1 MKSNSKIGFSP
12 LRVIV
17 ALFITGF
24 LTAVLLVIDNAVEH
38 KLDYSD
44 LNPVLTRDGKEMIFI
59 RWFWRQDDR
68 VKLMEMWKAHSDGSD
83 PSKLYSFNPEFHIYG
98 LRFFRLSEDGKS
110 ILARLMLKDP
120 QYDYNIRDFFFTIPL
135 GVSSGKPVITE
146 LPKTSSYDMILDC
159 RDDTI
164 LARRVGDEHENNV
177 VFMSR
182 YDFRI
187 VSSFS
192 YPKGFYC
199 NSGMLYNGSNN
210 ALVLLE
216 RDGILPDYTLIKLKK
231 GLAKSQVELK
241 VKGNLLQPVCL
252 SSRKQFVSVD
262 RNAVDSFLLI
272 DENLSIVKQIPNPF
286 PDRNAVFEMTVSP
299 DERFILHSYNN
310 RICRLD
316 MDTGNTE
323 LMSFP
328 VDHIVPPVKQNPVN
342 RELVF
347 SDGKQLFS
355 SRFDG
360 SGLKALTELSPKS
373 RLEKNKTYMCYR
385 EIRERCF
392 TFICHLLGIACEENE
407 KEHDERDHVN

>member
-12 LRVIV
+12 LRVII
-17 ALFITGF
+17 ALFIAGL
-24 LTAVLLVIDNAVEH
+24 LTAVLLIFDNIIEH

-68 VKLMEMWKAHSDGSD
+68 IKLMEMWKARSDGSD
-83 PSKLYSFNPEFHIYG
+83 PSKVYSFDPGFHIYG
-98 LRFFRLSEDGKS
+98 MRFFRLSEDGKS

-120 QYDYNIRDFFFTIPL
+120 QYKYNIRDFLFTIPL
-135 GVSSGKPVITE
+135 SDSPAKPVIKE

-159 RDDTI
+159 RDGTI
-164 LARRVGDEHENNV
+164 LDRRVGDEHENNV

-182 YDFRI
+182 DSFRI
-187 VSSFS
+187 LSSFS

-199 NSGMLYNGSNN
+199 NAGMLYNEGNN

-216 RDGILPDYTLIKLKK
+216 RDRIPPDYTLIKLKK
-231 GLAKSQVELK
+231 GLPNSQGELK
-241 VKGNLLQPVCL
+241 VKGNLLQPVYL
-252 SSRKQFVSVD
+252 PSRKQFVSVD

-272 DENLSIVKQIPNPF
+272 DENLFIVKQIPNPF
-286 PDRNAVFEMTVSP
+286 PDRNAIFEMTVSP
-299 DERFILHSYNN
+299 DERFILHSYKNQ
-310 RICRLD
+310 ICRLD
-316 MDTGNTE
+316 MDTGETE

-328 VDHIVPPVKQNPVN
+328 VDRIVPPVKQNPAN

-373 RLEKNKTYMCYR
+373 RLELNKKYIFYQR
-385 EIRERCF
+385 IRERCF
-392 TFICHLLGIACEENE
+392 TFICHLLGVACEEDE
-407 KEHDERDHVN
+407 KEHDERNHGN